1 MPNQSNGELMSEI
14 RHTLNAVAANQA
26 DLAFLVD
33 QTVELTAV
41 LEGAEDARKRQDQ
54 FKGQVQQATRDLEAF
69 LKQGQELLTR
79 IRNGIRTRYGL
90 KSEKLAEFG
99 MQPRRPPQR
108 KKPEEQRK
116 KKGEKPPEPAP
127 PTQTASNKST
137 DVTSV

>member
-1 MPNQSNGELMSEI
+1 MPTQSNGELMSEM
-14 RHTLNAVAANQA
+14 RHTLNAVNANQA
-26 DLAFLVD
+26 DLAFLAD
-33 QTVELTAV
+33 QTVELTTV
-41 LEGAEDARKRQDQ
+41 LEGAEDARKRQDH
-54 FKGQVQQATRDLEAF
+54 FKAQVQQATRDLEAF

-116 KKGEKPPEPAP
+116 KKEEKPPEPAP
-127 PTQTASNKST
+127 PTQTASTNPSNT
-137 DVTSV
+137 QQ